1 MLDAQLAVLAM
12 MENVSAPINKAS
24 LTLYVNH
31 DCETLK
37 INLLKNSKDHNN
49 RNCLIRGPQV
59 GAIAKRFPIIY
70 GVS

>member
-1 MLDAQLAVLAM
+1 VLDAQLAVLAM

-37 INLLKNSKDHNN
+37 INLLKNSIDHNN
-49 RNCLIRGPQV
+49 RNCLIRGQQV

-70 GVS
+70 GIC

>member
-12 MENVSAPINKAS
+12 MENVSAPTNNIS
-24 LTLYVNH
+24 LTPFVNH
-31 DCETLK
+31 DYERFK

-59 GAIAKRFPIIY
+59 RAIAKRFPIIN
-70 GVS
+70 GVF